1 MWSFVGNFQSSDK
14 KIEKTKIHNFGNCF
28 TENFEI
34 IFFLKNISWKKPR
47 QIINTYH
54 TEVKYSI
61 AGVEFQATKQ
71 FILSSFGMQLYLS
84 WWSNG
89 LRHQTNSQKAVGSIP
104 TRGDFF
110 FECSFFKEF
119 FFWNFKRPAQA
130 GTWIYL
136 QFFGLW
142 MSAHYISIDSN

>member
-110 FECSFFKEF
+110 LNVYFSLCRICFPQILLIASMTSTNLG
-119 FFWNFKRPAQA
+119 WSSTGAP
-130 GTWIYL
+130 WC
-136 QFFGLW
+136 
-142 MSAHYISIDSN
+142 H